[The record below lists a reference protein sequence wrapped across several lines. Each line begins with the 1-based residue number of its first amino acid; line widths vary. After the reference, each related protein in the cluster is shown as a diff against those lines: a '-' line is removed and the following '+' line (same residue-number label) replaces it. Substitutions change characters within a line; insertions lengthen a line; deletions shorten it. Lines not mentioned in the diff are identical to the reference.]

1 MLFYHPTWIK
11 EPFKDNKGNMLF
23 QLNSAEITELNEAL
37 HSFLTM
43 TRIAINWAP
52 LVIML
57 R

>member
-1 MLFYHPTWIK
+1 MLFYHPIWIK
-11 EPFKDNKGNMLF
+11 EPFRDNKGHMLF

-37 HSFLTM
+37 HSFLSM

-52 LVIML
+52 LVKML